1 MFSFFKT
8 FNSKPYKDMTKRLNV
23 RWFNLNNNIWRGAK
37 LFDVGLA
44 FKVHVIDNDIW
55 DEERNHFR
63 VFDSAFFRMFILRNE
78 YYQELGGQTYWRRDI
93 WNNEAVDYKQYEL
106 LNRYTLLMPRHN
118 GERWDIVPVSH
129 WGEAKTLKR
138 AQLLMAHVLDL
149 SLDLERAPK
158 KIEIREVLDEI
169 V

>member
-1 MFSFFKT
+1 M
-8 FNSKPYKDMTKRLNV
+8 
-23 RWFNLNNNIWRGAK
+23 
-37 LFDVGLA
+37 
-44 FKVHVIDNDIW
+44 
-55 DEERNHFR
+55 
-63 VFDSAFFRMFILRNE
+63 
-78 YYQELGGQTYWRRDI
+78 
-93 WNNEAVDYKQYEL
+93 DYKQYEL

-118 GERWDIVPVSH
+118 GERWDIVPVSN
-129 WGEAKTLKR
+129 WGEAKTLKQ